1 MEIKEKF
8 KELSEYAMDR
18 EKKHIETLVKSAVES
33 DEPVKIE
40 YPPGNI
46 EGDLAIPCFTYA
58 KTMRK
63 APPVIAKEL
72 ADKIN
77 SLQDA
82 HIENAITAGGYLN
95 IILKKDRFNSEVF
108 KDFEKYGY
116 DYGTS
121 GGGEGQ
127 PVVIEY
133 SSPNVAK
140 PFSVGNIRSTII
152 GQAIKNIFDTL
163 GYKTIG
169 INHIGDWGTQ
179 FGKLIYAYQ
188 NWGDEEKVRENPIRE
203 LLHLYVKFHQELKT
217 LSPEEVQKIEDEARN
232 RFKLL
237 EEGDEES
244 IRLWKW
250 FIEVSLSEFQ
260 KIYDRLN
267 VKFDYILGESFYND
281 KTAEVI
287 KLVEDH
293 PESER
298 DPDGLLLVRLDKYGI
313 DTPILLQRSD
323 GATLYSTRDV
333 AALLYRIRQF
343 DPKLLVYVVGGEQ
356 KLHFQQVY
364 KVLEMLGYNPPRVH
378 VDFGLVSLKE
388 GKMSTREGR
397 VIFFEDLLEEAHNRA
412 LEILSEKR
420 PDLDPEERDKIAEVV
435 GIGAI
440 KFNDLS
446 QNRVKNIV
454 FDWDKMLSFDGDT
467 APYLQYSY
475 ARVQSIL
482 RKAGTE
488 PEYKPE
494 LLKEKEEIELVKGL
508 ARFPEAIR
516 DAAEGFYPHVISQ
529 YLLDTARIFTTFYQ
543 SIRVL
548 DDENSELTSARLGL
562 VKAYSMVIKKGLGLL
577 GIDVLDK
584 M

>member
-1 MEIKEKF
+1 MELKEKF
-8 KELSEYAMDR
+8 KELSEYAIDR
-18 EKKHIETLVKSAVES
+18 EKKHVETLVKSAMGN

-58 KTMRK
+58 KTLRK
-63 APPVIAKEL
+63 APPLIAKEL
-72 ADKIN
+72 AEKIN
-77 SLQDA
+77 VMNDE
-82 HIENAITAGGYLN
+82 HIESAVTAGGYLN
-95 IILKKDRFNSEVF
+95 IILRKDRFINEVF
-108 KDFEKYGY
+108 KDFRNYG
-116 DYGTS
+116 DNYGIS
-121 GGGEGQ
+121 GGGKDQ
-127 PVVIEY
+127 TVIIEY

-152 GQAIKNIFDTL
+152 GQAVRNIFDML
-163 GYKTIG
+163 GYKTIS

-188 NWGDEEKVRENPIRE
+188 MWGNENKVRENPIRE
-203 LLHLYVKFHQELKT
+203 LLALYVRFHQELKT
-217 LSPEEVQKIEDEARN
+217 LTPEEVNRMEDEARR

-237 EEGDEES
+237 EEGNEECTH
-244 IRLWKW
+244 LWKW

-267 VKFDYILGESFYND
+267 VKFDYVLGESFYND
-281 KTAEVI
+281 KTDEVI
-287 KLVEDH
+287 RSVEELPDA
-293 PESER
+293 ER
-298 DPDGLLLVRLDKYGI
+298 DPDGLLLVKLDKYSI

-323 GATLYSTRDV
+323 GATLYATRDM

-343 DPKLLVYVVGGEQ
+343 APNLIVYVVGGEQ
-356 KLHFQQVY
+356 KLHFQQVFQT
-364 KVLEMLGYNPPRVH
+364 LELLGYHSDKVH

-397 VIFFEDLLEEAHNRA
+397 VIFFEDLLQEAYNRA
-412 LEILSEKR
+412 LAILAEKR
-420 PDLDPEERDKIAEVV
+420 PELEPEERAKIAEVV

-482 RKAGTE
+482 RKAGVN

-494 LLKEKEEIELVKGL
+494 LLKEKEEIELIKAL
-508 ARFPEAIR
+508 AKFPETIR
-516 DAAEGFYPHVISQ
+516 DAAEGFYPHIISQ
-529 YLLDTARIFTTFYQ
+529 YLLDTARIFTAFYQ
-543 SIRVL
+543 AIRVL
-548 DDENSELTSARLGL
+548 DEKNRDLTAARLGL
-562 VKAYSMVIKKGLGLL
+562 IESYSRVIKKGLDML
-577 GIDVLDK
+577 GIDVIER